1 MSELLLVTV
10 LFLGPLFLLYGLGVP
25 VAIAMLAT
33 SIVVMIEPTYGI
45 GFDSGLIN
53 SRLFNGVNSF
63 VLLAIPFYVLLG
75 RLMNASGMTQDIFEV
90 ANAAVRQFR
99 GGLAYV
105 NIVASMLFS
114 GMSGLALADA
124 AGLGR
129 VEYSAMRDYGYER
142 DISLGVTG
150 SSALIGPII
159 PPSVPIILYAVL
171 AEESIGQM
179 FLGGILPGILLG
191 LMLLAFVFVII
202 RIRGYEKGEAF
213 SLRYFAT
220 AFKESLIALVIPV
233 IIIGGI
239 LLGYFTATE
248 AGAVAVVY
256 AITYAFATGQMTVG
270 DLVDE
275 ITDAMVET
283 FSLTFIIA
291 AATVYG
297 LVALQLGLPGL
308 MADGITAMT
317 DDPTSVMFLFAGM
330 FLVISTFMSVTASI
344 TILTPI
350 LIPIVEMVGIDP
362 VHFGIVMIFALM
374 IGVLTPPF
382 GALLFVLEKVT
393 DATLEQVIRAVIP
406 YYIPMLLVLAILILV
421 PELVTYVP
429 YNLMG

>member
-1 MSELLLVTV
+1 MNELLLLAI

-25 VAIAMLAT
+25 VAIAMLST
-33 SIVVMIEPTYGI
+33 SIVVMLVPGVGT
-45 GFDSGLIN
+45 GFDPGLIN

-75 RLMNASGMTQDIFEV
+75 RLMNATGMTRDIFDV

-99 GGLAYV
+99 GGIAYV
-105 NIVASMLFS
+105 NVVASILFS

-159 PPSVPIILYAVL
+159 PPSVPVILYAVL
-171 AEESIGQM
+171 AEESIGQL

-191 LMLLAFVFVII
+191 LMLLAFVFLIV
-202 RIRGYEKGEAF
+202 RKRGYDSGEPF
-213 SLRYFAT
+213 SLRYLVRT
-220 AFKESLIALVIPV
+220 LKSSVIALFIPI
-233 IIIGGI
+233 IIIGG
-239 LLGYFTATE
+239 LLGGWFTATE

-256 AITYAFATGQMTVG
+256 VIAYGFLSGQLTVG
-270 DLVDE
+270 NLVDE
-275 ITDAMVET
+275 ISDATVET

-291 AATVYG
+291 SATVYG
-297 LVALQLGLPGL
+297 LVALQLGLPTL
-308 MADGITAMT
+308 MAEEITALT
-317 DDPTSVMFLFAGM
+317 ENPTLILVLFVLMFLIIG
-330 FLVISTFMSVTASI
+330 TFMSVTASI

-350 LIPIVEMVGIDP
+350 LIPIVELVGIDP
-362 VHFGIVMIFALM
+362 VHFGIVMILALM
-374 IGVLTPPF
+374 VGTLTPPF

-393 DATLEQVIRAVIP
+393 DASLEQVIRSVVP
-406 YYIPMLLVLAILILV
+406 FYIPILLALVILIFV

-429 YNLMG
+429 HTVMG